1 MLCQS
6 EKLAAEISHG
16 ERRLLELAL
25 AMATNPILLLLDE
38 PMAGAGIEESR
49 HIASII
55 EAQKSNHAILLIEHD
70 MNAVFQLAD
79 RITVLVEGEAI
90 ASGTPDEIS
99 NNTWCATPILA
110 TEKSMLIL
118 DKVNA
123 GYGTAQVLFDLSL
136 QLMLVNVS
144 SWGETVWERQ
154 QL

>member
-1 MLCQS
+1 MGCFQS

-79 RITVLVEGEAI
+79 RITVLEKVRPLQVEHQMKSATILGAQRLSWRRRRY
-90 ASGTPDEIS
+90 ADSG
-99 NNTWCATPILA
+99 
-110 TEKSMLIL
+110 
-118 DKVNA
+118 
-123 GYGTAQVLFDLSL
+123 
-136 QLMLVNVS
+136 
-144 SWGETVWERQ
+144 
-154 QL
+154 